1 MICSLPSAA
10 LSLDTCQRQTII
22 SLLFHVFFCLSS
34 PNLPF
39 WSLLDIR
46 FWKLSQNV
54 NYKEFV
60 ALCWLPSTLSWF
72 IHSFNF
78 FKLIN
83 YIYFI
88 LVYTQILSNY
98 PDSVQVNWSMQV
110 NVLMMYI
117 RTEKSLTRLTGNI
130 PLNNASA
137 VTQAVICFSCIKLH
151 LFLCV
156 CVSRRL
162 VVTSLRSQM
171 RWSWL
176 ASPSWASPDSI
187 SLAQQRERERTPLL
201 HSNSHLLLP
210 FRLSFPPPNHLP
222 SSVNVCTCSIKHSA
236 LIQTHTNTHSPSFP
250 DAVCLSPKHSS
261 SHFPEFKAGA
271 HHLRRQ

>member
-1 MICSLPSAA
+1 
-10 LSLDTCQRQTII
+10 
-22 SLLFHVFFCLSS
+22 
-34 PNLPF
+34 
-39 WSLLDIR
+39 
-46 FWKLSQNV
+46 
-54 NYKEFV
+54 
-60 ALCWLPSTLSWF
+60 
-72 IHSFNF
+72 
-78 FKLIN
+78 
-83 YIYFI
+83 
-88 LVYTQILSNY
+88 
-98 PDSVQVNWSMQV
+98 MQV
-110 NVLMMYI
+110 KLYWHMTYLLMTYL

-210 FRLSFPPPNHLP
+210 FRLSFPPRITCPLP
-222 SSVNVCTCSIKHSA
+222 WMFAPVQSNTALLFKHT
-236 LIQTHTNTHSPSFP
+236 QTHTRPRSQTLYAFHQNIPAAISQNSKQEPIISGGN
-250 DAVCLSPKHSS
+250 S
-261 SHFPEFKAGA
+261 
-271 HHLRRQ
+271 

>member
-1 MICSLPSAA
+1 
-10 LSLDTCQRQTII
+10 
-22 SLLFHVFFCLSS
+22 
-34 PNLPF
+34 
-39 WSLLDIR
+39 
-46 FWKLSQNV
+46 
-54 NYKEFV
+54 
-60 ALCWLPSTLSWF
+60 
-72 IHSFNF
+72 
-78 FKLIN
+78 
-83 YIYFI
+83 
-88 LVYTQILSNY
+88 
-98 PDSVQVNWSMQV
+98 MQV
-110 NVLMMYI
+110 KLYWHMTYYDVL

-137 VTQAVICFSCIKLH
+137 VTQAVICFSCIKVH

-210 FRLSFPPPNHLP
+210 FRLSFPPRITCPLP
-222 SSVNVCTCSIKHSA
+222 WMFAPVQSNTALLFKHT
-236 LIQTHTNTHSPSFP
+236 QTHTRPRSQTLYAFHQNIQQPFPRIQSRSPSSQEAIASETKRFFILFIIIIIII
-250 DAVCLSPKHSS
+250 VVVVSS
-261 SHFPEFKAGA
+261 YHIAIIKKAFYFT
-271 HHLRRQ
+271 QE

>member
-1 MICSLPSAA
+1 MLITKYLELVHS
-10 LSLDTCQRQTII
+10 
-22 SLLFHVFFCLSS
+22 
-34 PNLPF
+34 
-39 WSLLDIR
+39 
-46 FWKLSQNV
+46 
-54 NYKEFV
+54 
-60 ALCWLPSTLSWF
+60 F
-72 IHSFNF
+72 IHF
-78 FKLIN
+78 LIN
-83 YIYFI
+83 QLYYFI
-88 LVYTQILSNY
+88 LVYTQILKNY
-98 PDSVQVNWSMQV
+98 PDSMQV
-110 NVLMMYI
+110 KLYWHMTYLLMTYL

-156 CVSRRL
+156 CVSRSL

-210 FRLSFPPPNHLP
+210 FRLSFPPESPALFCECLHLF
-222 SSVNVCTCSIKHSA
+222 N
-236 LIQTHTNTHSPSFP
+236 QTQRSYSNTH
-250 DAVCLSPKHSS
+250 KHTRPRSQTLYAFHQNIPAAIS
-261 SHFPEFKAGA
+261 QNSKQEPIISGGNS
-271 HHLRRQ
+271 